1 MSNHSLIISST
12 PISQDDNGRYCLNDL
27 HKAAGDEL
35 KHKPA
40 NWLRLDQTKALID
53 EIDRCSDVS
62 NAVKVMQGGI
72 QQGTFVVK
80 ELVYAYAM
88 WISPAFTLQVIRA
101 YDALANTN
109 QGLNSPITTPITLE
123 EFQQRHETLST
134 ALAALLK
141 APVILTGQ
149 DALAITRNNT
159 KPTGTYRDYRNDW
172 TADEIEKLIT
182 LTAQGFARTE
192 IYRQMPSRT
201 TQAIGKKINLLI
213 RQGKLTLEAKAGAA

>member
-1 MSNHSLIISST
+1 MNSQLIISST
-12 PISQDDNGRYCLNDL
+12 PISQDAEGRFCLNDL
-27 HKAAGDEL
+27 HKAAGNES
-35 KHKPA
+35 KHQPA
-40 NWLRLDQTKALID
+40 NWLRNQQTIDLI
-53 EIDRCSDVS
+53 EFLKSEESITQIRAIQS
-62 NAVKVMQGGI
+62 KQGL
-72 QQGTFVVK
+72 GTYVIK

-88 WISPAFTLQVIRA
+88 WISAKFHIQVIRA
-101 YDALANTN
+101 YDALVSTS
-109 QGLNSPITTPITLE
+109 QGLYSPITTPITLE
-123 EFQQRHETLST
+123 EFQQRHDFLSN

-159 KPTGTYRDYRNDW
+159 KPAGTYRDYRNDW

-182 LTAQGFARTE
+182 MTAQGFARTE

-213 RQGKLTLEAKAGAA
+213 RQGKLTLEAKAGAV